1 MVEIRR
7 NLRIW
12 PSSHPSIGLHIGIF
26 PLWRWKSSGGLAAQF
41 PQAKQECDE
50 KCPPFP
56 QAARQEPRFLSLFL
70 PYGGSKLTPSSQN
83 SLFFQKRFVSQFTSK
98 SDVSTELERHGHEA
112 EWPNSKIPSNFDHG
126 VRNLSTINSNY
137 HEIE

>member
-12 PSSHPSIGLHIGIF
+12 PSSHPSIPLHIGIL
-26 PLWRWKSSGGLAAQF
+26 PLCRWKSSGGLAAQF

-50 KCPPFP
+50 KCPPFS
-56 QAARQEPRFLSLFL
+56 QAARQEPRLGLPCLFQVSQHAF

-83 SLFFQKRFVSQFTSK
+83 SLFCLK
-98 SDVSTELERHGHEA
+98 EE
-112 EWPNSKIPSNFDHG
+112 
-126 VRNLSTINSNY
+126 VRQPIY
-137 HEIE
+137 K